1 MLLAEG
7 RVAVPKDQR
16 LRRAKDFS
24 LVMTRGRRWSSKLL
38 VAVVNPNG
46 RDDTRFGFSVSKRV
60 GISVVR
66 NRIKRRLR
74 EMVRQMNPRA
84 GSDVVIIARKGAGE
98 ADFGRFSEC
107 AHSILQR
114 AGILQKDDS
123 SGLSAVP
130 GKNR

>member
-16 LRRAKDFS
+16 LRRTKDFS
-24 LVMTRGRRWSSKLL
+24 LVLTRGRRWSSKLL
-38 VAVVNPNG
+38 VAVVNSNG

-74 EMVRQMNPRA
+74 EVVRQMKTRA

-98 ADFGRFSEC
+98 AGFRQFSAC

-114 AGILQKDDS
+114 ADILQRDDS
-123 SGLSAVP
+123 SGLSTAAD
-130 GKNR
+130 KNR